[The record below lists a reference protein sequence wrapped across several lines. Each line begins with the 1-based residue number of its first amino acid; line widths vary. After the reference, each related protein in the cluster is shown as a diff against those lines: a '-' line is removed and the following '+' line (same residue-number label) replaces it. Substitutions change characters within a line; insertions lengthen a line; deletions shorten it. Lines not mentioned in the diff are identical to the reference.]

1 MKEINK
7 FFYKITFLIFFVFS
21 AQAESKVLSIGN
33 SEAKVT
39 IKVFSS
45 LTCPHCANFHSNIYE
60 MLKKDYID
68 RGLVK
73 FEHHAFPLDLAALNA
88 EIIVRCQDNNN
99 KKFELLT
106 EIYKKQTTWAVGSDI
121 KKINE
126 LIKKIGVNFNLSNE
140 KMDTCLENDTVQDE
154 ILEQRIEAQ
163 KEYKIESTPTIIIN
177 EKKYSGKINYK
188 EFKKN
193 IDKKLSMNFKQ
204 LEITGFKSFSEK
216 TTFFIEKG
224 LTGIVGPNGCGK
236 SNIVESLRWCMGENS
251 AKSMRGSG
259 MEDVIFSGTSN
270 RPSKN
275 ISEVSLL
282 LDNQNKEGPAQYEEF
297 DEISIKRKIEKDK
310 GSKYYINDKEVRARD
325 VQTFFADLS
334 TGAHSPS
341 LISQG
346 RIGQLVTA
354 KPIERKSILEEA
366 AGISGIHARRQEAE
380 TRLNAAENNLKRAD
394 ELKKQQQKQLDNLK
408 KQAEEATRY
417 KEISGEIKQIEAGLY
432 FLKISEIEKDK
443 KQILEKLSELD
454 DEISAISIDFNHNNT
469 LLEEENKKL
478 SPLRDKKME
487 SAAKLQKLNLDME
500 NLVEEESRV
509 KSLQDKLEKSIKTIE
524 SDLERER
531 SISLDADLNE
541 KRLSEEK
548 DALLKT
554 ENELLTVETNS
565 TKELKESKNLLDGLQ
580 SQLDSMLDQIEK
592 DIDEDKK
599 LLKETFR
606 ELKQL
611 VKKITSSQE
620 EYAEKY
626 GKDRSIQSDSIK
638 RKERIKNIDVELK
651 NWRNLKSNSEKMNSE
666 LSNRKNKLFLELND
680 NQKNPERIATSKGQ
694 NLQNL
699 ENTKKRNEEIENELI
714 AAEKKYNLINQ
725 NLKEIQIKLSDLK
738 ENKARNEAT
747 VEGIENRK
755 KDLLHSVKNE
765 LNINDEASLLP
776 QSDLNNISPNDLP
789 TLEEQSQKVEKAKK
803 KRESLGSV
811 NLRADEETKKY
822 ETEIKKMEDDRADL
836 FSAIVKLKSSIDE
849 LNQKGRERLLEAFT
863 KVNRKFNEVYTK
875 LFNGG
880 TAKIELVDSD
890 DPLEAGLEMY
900 VSPPGKRL
908 QSISLLSGG
917 EQALTAMSLVFAVF
931 LVNPSPICVLD
942 EVDAPLDDANV
953 TRFCSLLDELTKIT
967 KTKFIIIT
975 HHALTMSRMH
985 RLYGV
990 TMAEQG
996 VSQLVSVDLQKA
1008 EELVA

>member
-1 MKEINK
+1 MK
-7 FFYKITFLIFFVFS
+7 
-21 AQAESKVLSIGN
+21 
-33 SEAKVT
+33 
-39 IKVFSS
+39 
-45 LTCPHCANFHSNIYE
+45 
-60 MLKKDYID
+60 
-68 RGLVK
+68 
-73 FEHHAFPLDLAALNA
+73 
-88 EIIVRCQDNNN
+88 
-99 KKFELLT
+99 
-106 EIYKKQTTWAVGSDI
+106 
-121 KKINE
+121 
-126 LIKKIGVNFNLSNE
+126 
-140 KMDTCLENDTVQDE
+140 
-154 ILEQRIEAQ
+154 
-163 KEYKIESTPTIIIN
+163 
-177 EKKYSGKINYK
+177 
-188 EFKKN
+188 FKN
-193 IDKKLSMNFKQ
+193 

-216 TTFFIEKG
+216 TTILIEKG

-236 SNIVESLRWCMGENS
+236 SNVVEALRWCMGENS

-275 ISEVSLL
+275 ISEVTLS
-282 LDNQNKEGPAQYEEF
+282 LDNQEKIGPVQYKEF
-297 DEISIKRKIEKDK
+297 DEISVKRKIEKDK

-394 ELKKQQQKQLDNLK
+394 ELKRQQQKQLDNLK

-417 KEISGEIKQIEAGLY
+417 KEISNQIKKIEAGLY
-432 FLKISEIEKDK
+432 YLKIKEIEKDK
-443 KQILEKLSELD
+443 KLIQEKLSELD
-454 DEISAISIDFNHNNT
+454 DEISAINIDYNHNNT

-478 SPLRDKKME
+478 APLRDKKME
-487 SAAKLQKLNLDME
+487 SAATLQKLNLDMA
-500 NLVEEESRV
+500 NLVEEEARV
-509 KSLQDKLEKSIKTIE
+509 KTLQEKLEKSIKTID
-524 SDLERER
+524 SDLEREK
-531 SISLDADLNE
+531 SISLDADLNQKRILKE
-541 KRLSEEK
+541 KE
-548 DALLKT
+548 DLLNT
-554 ENELLTVETNS
+554 ENKLLDVETNS
-565 TKELKESKNLLDGLQ
+565 SKELQISK
-580 SQLDSMLDQIEK
+580 SQLENLQNQLDIMLDQIEE
-592 DIDEDKK
+592 DIDNNKK
-599 LLKETFR
+599 LSKESFK
-606 ELKQL
+606 ELKKL
-611 VKKITSSQE
+611 VKKITFTQE

-626 GKDRSIQSDSIK
+626 GKNKSIESDSIK
-638 RKERIKNIDVELK
+638 RKERIKNIDVELE
-651 NWRNLKSNSEKMNSE
+651 NWRNLKTNSEKMVSE
-666 LSNRKNKLFLELND
+666 LTDRKNKVKYEINE

-699 ENTKKRNEEIENELI
+699 ENIKKRNEEIETELI
-714 AAEKKYNLINQ
+714 EAEKKYTSINENLR
-725 NLKEIQIKLSDLK
+725 EIQLKLSDLK

-755 KDLLHSVKNE
+755 KDLLYSVKNE
-765 LNINDEASLLP
+765 LNIESETSILP
-776 QSDLNNISPNDLP
+776 QSDLSDIDAQNFP
-789 TLEEQSQKVEKAKK
+789 TIEEQTEKIDKTRK
-803 KRESLGSV
+803 QRESLGSV

-822 ETEIKKMEDDRADL
+822 ESEIKKMEDDRADL
-836 FSAIVKLKSSIDE
+836 YSAIVKLKSSIDE
-849 LNQKGRERLLEAFT
+849 LNQKGRERLLEAYT

-890 DPLEAGLEMY
+890 DPLEAGLEMF

-908 QSISLLSGG
+908 QSITLLSGG
-917 EQALTAMSLVFAVF
+917 EQALTALSLIFAVF

-953 TRFCSLLDELTKIT
+953 TRFCGLLDDLTKIT
-967 KTKFIIIT
+967 NTKFIIIT
-975 HHALTMSRMH
+975 HHALTMSRMD

-996 VSQLVSVDLQKA
+996 VSQLVSVDLQRA

>member
-1 MKEINK
+1 M
-7 FFYKITFLIFFVFS
+7 
-21 AQAESKVLSIGN
+21 
-33 SEAKVT
+33 
-39 IKVFSS
+39 
-45 LTCPHCANFHSNIYE
+45 H
-60 MLKKDYID
+60 
-68 RGLVK
+68 
-73 FEHHAFPLDLAALNA
+73 
-88 EIIVRCQDNNN
+88 
-99 KKFELLT
+99 
-106 EIYKKQTTWAVGSDI
+106 
-121 KKINE
+121 
-126 LIKKIGVNFNLSNE
+126 
-140 KMDTCLENDTVQDE
+140 
-154 ILEQRIEAQ
+154 
-163 KEYKIESTPTIIIN
+163 
-177 EKKYSGKINYK
+177 
-188 EFKKN
+188 
-193 IDKKLSMNFKQ
+193 FKQ

-310 GSKYYINDKEVRARD
+310 GSKYYINNKEVRARD

-565 TKELKESKNLLDGLQ
+565 TKELKESKNLLEGLQ

-599 LLKETFR
+599 LSKETFR

-620 EYAEKY
+620 DYAEKY

-666 LSNRKNKLFLELND
+666 LSSRKNKLFLELND

>member
-1 MKEINK
+1 
-7 FFYKITFLIFFVFS
+7 
-21 AQAESKVLSIGN
+21 
-33 SEAKVT
+33 
-39 IKVFSS
+39 
-45 LTCPHCANFHSNIYE
+45 
-60 MLKKDYID
+60 
-68 RGLVK
+68 
-73 FEHHAFPLDLAALNA
+73 
-88 EIIVRCQDNNN
+88 
-99 KKFELLT
+99 
-106 EIYKKQTTWAVGSDI
+106 
-121 KKINE
+121 
-126 LIKKIGVNFNLSNE
+126 
-140 KMDTCLENDTVQDE
+140 
-154 ILEQRIEAQ
+154 
-163 KEYKIESTPTIIIN
+163 
-177 EKKYSGKINYK
+177 
-188 EFKKN
+188 
-193 IDKKLSMNFKQ
+193 MNFKK

-216 TTFFIEKG
+216 TSFFIENG

-275 ISEVSLL
+275 ISEVALL
-282 LDNQNKEGPAQYEEF
+282 LNNENKEGPVQYKEF
-297 DEISIKRKIEKDK
+297 DEISIRRKIEKDK

-417 KEISGEIKQIEAGLY
+417 KEISKEIKKIEAGLY
-432 FLKISEIEKDK
+432 YLKIREIEKDK

-454 DEISAISIDFNHNNT
+454 DEISAINIDFNHNNS

-478 SPLRDKKME
+478 APLRDKKME
-487 SAAKLQKLNLDME
+487 SAAKLQKLNLDMA

-509 KSLQDKLEKSIKTIE
+509 KSLQEKLKKSIKTIE

-531 SISLDADLNE
+531 SISLDANLNE
-541 KRLSEEK
+541 KRISKEKEE
-548 DALLKT
+548 LLKT
-554 ENELLTVETNS
+554 ENELLEVETS
-565 TKELKESKNLLDGLQ
+565 SFKELKASKAQLDSLQ
-580 SQLDSMLDQIEK
+580 SQLNTILDQIEK

-599 LLKETFR
+599 LTKKSFQ
-606 ELKQL
+606 ELKKL

-626 GKDRSIQSDSIK
+626 GKDKSIQSDSIK
-638 RKERIKNIDVELK
+638 RKERIKNIDIELE
-651 NWRNLKSNSEKMNSE
+651 NWRNLKSNSEKMNFE
-666 LSNRKNKLFLELND
+666 LSNRKNKLLLELSD

-699 ENTKKRNEEIENELI
+699 ENTQKRNEEIENELKE
-714 AAEKKYNLINQ
+714 AEKKYNSINQ
-725 NLKEIQIKLSDLK
+725 NLKEIQLKLSDLK

-747 VEGIENRK
+747 IEGIENRK

-765 LNINDEASLLP
+765 LNIIDEASILP
-776 QSDLNNISPNDLP
+776 QSDLSDISPNDLP
-789 TLEEQSQKVEKAKK
+789 SLEEQSKKTEKIKK
-803 KRESLGSV
+803 QRDSLGSV

-836 FSAIVKLKSSIDE
+836 YSAIVKLKTSINE

-953 TRFCSLLDELTKIT
+953 TRFCGLLDELTKIT

>member
-1 MKEINK
+1 MK
-7 FFYKITFLIFFVFS
+7 
-21 AQAESKVLSIGN
+21 
-33 SEAKVT
+33 
-39 IKVFSS
+39 
-45 LTCPHCANFHSNIYE
+45 
-60 MLKKDYID
+60 
-68 RGLVK
+68 
-73 FEHHAFPLDLAALNA
+73 
-88 EIIVRCQDNNN
+88 
-99 KKFELLT
+99 
-106 EIYKKQTTWAVGSDI
+106 
-121 KKINE
+121 
-126 LIKKIGVNFNLSNE
+126 
-140 KMDTCLENDTVQDE
+140 
-154 ILEQRIEAQ
+154 
-163 KEYKIESTPTIIIN
+163 
-177 EKKYSGKINYK
+177 
-188 EFKKN
+188 
-193 IDKKLSMNFKQ
+193 FKQ
-204 LEITGFKSFSEK
+204 LNITGFKSFSEK
-216 TTFFIEKG
+216 STFLIEEG

-236 SNIVESLRWCMGENS
+236 SNIVEALRWCMGENS

-275 ISEVSLL
+275 ISQVSLL
-282 LDNQNKEGPAQYEEF
+282 LDNQNKEGPGQYKEF
-297 DEISIKRKIEKDK
+297 DEVIVTRKIEKDK

-325 VQTFFADLS
+325 VQTLFADLS

-346 RIGQLVTA
+346 RIGQLVTS

-417 KEISGEIKQIEAGLY
+417 KEISREIKRIEAGLY
-432 FLKISEIEKDK
+432 FLKIREIEKDK
-443 KQILEKLSELD
+443 KLILDKLGELE
-454 DEISAISIDFNHNNT
+454 DEISAINIDLNHNNT
-469 LLEEENKKL
+469 LLDEENKKL
-478 SPLRDKKME
+478 EPLRDKKME
-487 SAAKLQKLNLDME
+487 SAASLQKLNLDMTS
-500 NLVEEESRV
+500 LIEEEARV
-509 KSLQDKLEKSIKTIE
+509 KSLQEKLEKSIKTIE
-524 SDLERER
+524 SDLEREK

-541 KRLSEEK
+541 KRISKEK
-548 DALLKT
+548 NELLKT
-554 ENELLTVETNS
+554 ENELVQVETS
-565 TKELKESKNLLDGLQ
+565 SSKELKDSKSKLEGLQNDLNNLLDK
-580 SQLDSMLDQIEK
+580 IEK
-592 DIDEDKK
+592 DIDNNKK
-599 LLKETFR
+599 LTKKDFNEIR
-606 ELKQL
+606 IL

-626 GKDRSIQSDSIK
+626 GKDKSIQSDSIK
-638 RKERIKNIDVELK
+638 RKERIKNIDVELE
-651 NWRNLKSNSEKMNSE
+651 NWRGLKSNSEKMISE
-666 LSNRKNKLFLELND
+666 LSDRKDKIKIELIE

-699 ENTKKRNEEIENELI
+699 ENTKKRNEEIENELLE
-714 AAEKKYNLINQ
+714 AEKKYNAINQ
-725 NLKEIQIKLSDLK
+725 NIKQIQSKLSGLK

-747 VEGIENRK
+747 IEGIENRK
-755 KDLLHSVKNE
+755 KDLLYSVKSE
-765 LNINDEASLLP
+765 LNIQNENEILP
-776 QSDLNNISPNDLP
+776 QSDLNQVSPNDLP
-789 TLEEQSQKVEKAKK
+789 SLDEQSKKSEKIKK
-803 KRESLGSV
+803 QRESLGSV

-822 ETEIKKMEDDRADL
+822 ESEIKKMEDDRADL
-836 FSAIVKLKSSIDE
+836 YSAIVKLKTSIEE
-849 LNQKGRERLLEAFT
+849 LNQKGRERLLDAFS

-908 QSISLLSGG
+908 QSITLLSGG
-917 EQALTAMSLVFAVF
+917 EQALTALSLVFAVF

-953 TRFCSLLDELTKIT
+953 TRFCGLLDELTKIT

-1008 EELVA
+1008 EGLVA